1 MLSSKINNLEDVL
14 LLPVS
19 TTVMMKEYPGYVA
32 QLDEDIKLS
41 SYSLVL
47 NRPGANTSSSFA
59 TGHLKTYYFHLH
71 LAPFPCEGRF

>member
-1 MLSSKINNLEDVL
+1 MTEFTFAMLSSKINNIEDVL

-19 TTVMMKEYPGYVA
+19 TTVMMKQYLGYVA

-47 NRPGANTSSSFA
+47 NRPGTNTSSSFA
-59 TGHLKTYYFHLH
+59 MGQI
-71 LAPFPCEGRF
+71 